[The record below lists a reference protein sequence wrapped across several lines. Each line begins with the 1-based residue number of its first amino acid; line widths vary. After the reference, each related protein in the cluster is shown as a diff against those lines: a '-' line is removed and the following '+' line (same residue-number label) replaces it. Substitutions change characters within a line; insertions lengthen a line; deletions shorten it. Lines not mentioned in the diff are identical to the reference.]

1 MVEKTGPATTRSIG
15 WTVQELP
22 SSEDLDDYPDKRI
35 AVSWDHRSTLSF
47 TKSLITSLK
56 KVNWKIGE
64 FIDGWNRQ
72 KRSFAWTRTWAQA
85 LEKPEPQTISE
96 T

>member
-1 MVEKTGPATTRSIG
+1 MRSRVEKTGLATTRSIG

-22 SSEDLDDYPDKRI
+22 SSEDLDDYPDKRL

-56 KVNWKIGE
+56 KVNWKTGE
-64 FIDGWNRQ
+64 FIDGGTGGSA
-72 KRSFAWTRTWAQA
+72 RSRGR
-85 LEKPEPQTISE
+85 ERGRKPW
-96 T
+96 